1 MKIPCRHFILDCAWV
16 GVSPVYRVNYVELW
30 TGRTRSLCPPPWR
43 SSLIHFLQRAWGDW
57 QNALRPPVDIYY
69 AYKGWITQLE
79 EKSKV
84 QAFVHKKRWKRRRE
98 TNCDSLKGH
107 FLKHPINKGK
117 PAEGETSRSSHRRRV
132 LNWSNSKARIH
143 VCKPQ
148 ICWISLCVSPFV
160 GVLFSL
166 LYRDDTATLGSLCL
180 GTKNTRGRVRKR
192 SYFAA
197 DVTRSPEKY
206 RAVSHFTLRSRT

>member
-30 TGRTRSLCPPPWR
+30 TGRTRSLCQPPWR

-160 GVLFSL
+160 GVLF
-166 LYRDDTATLGSLCL
+166 
-180 GTKNTRGRVRKR
+180 
-192 SYFAA
+192 
-197 DVTRSPEKY
+197 
-206 RAVSHFTLRSRT
+206 FTFIPWRHCDSGLVVFRHKKQKIG